1 MIRKLQC
8 AVVLALTWAL
18 VVTANGGAAVTVSQQ
33 RLVASDPAP
42 YANFG
47 FDVDISGST
56 AIVGAIQANREAG
69 AAYVFV
75 RGASSWRQQAKL
87 APPDAYDSQ
96 YFGESV
102 AVSGNTAA
110 VGTISDGN
118 VYVYL
123 RTTGRWRLQQE
134 LHTPASGYLAL
145 SGSTLVTEGGYVY
158 LRSGSI
164 WTRAAHL
171 VPDLGYTAAGPVGV
185 SGSLAVLSTT
195 QGPGVVFR
203 HDAAGWTQ
211 EVRLGSPA
219 GAGSPEVS
227 VAGSSVVLCVKGF
240 GGTAYQRHPGG
251 GWDSQGTLTVPGLG
265 AYNGVGA
272 SCAINGTT
280 AVLGAPGRLGHSG
293 GIEVFHRGSAGVWSF
308 SSELHPASLR
318 QNDGL
323 GSSLALSGSITRTGS
338 TILGGAP
345 FLDGGAGSNI
355 GAVFAF
361 TH

>member
-1 MIRKLQC
+1 MKFKLQL
-8 AVVLALTWAL
+8 AVLLALAGAL
-18 VVTANGGAAVTVSQQ
+18 VAAAGGWAAVTVSQHK
-33 RLVASDPAP
+33 LTASDPAP

-56 AIVGAIQANREAG
+56 AIIGAIQANREAG
-69 AAYVFV
+69 AAYLFV
-75 RGASSWRQQAKL
+75 RTQSFWKQQAKL
-87 APPDAYDSQ
+87 VPPDGYDSQ

-123 RTTGRWRLQQE
+123 RTNGHWRLQRE

-158 LRSGSI
+158 SRSGTT
-164 WTRAAHL
+164 WTQTAHL
-171 VPDLGYTAAGPVGV
+171 VPDLGYTAAGPVDV
-185 SGSLAVLSTT
+185 SGSMVVLSTT

-203 HDAAGWTQ
+203 HDATGWSQ

-219 GAGSPEVS
+219 GAASPDVS
-227 VAGSSVVLCVKGF
+227 VAGSTVVLCVKGL
-240 GGTAYQRHPGG
+240 GGTVFQRRPGG

-272 SCAINGTT
+272 SCAANGAT

-293 GIEVFHRGSAGVWSF
+293 AIEVFHRGSAGVWSF
-308 SSELHPASLR
+308 SAELRPASLR

-323 GSSLALSGSITRTGS
+323 GSSLALSGPITQAGS
-338 TILGGAP
+338 TIIAGAP
-345 FLDGGAGSNI
+345 YVDGGAGSNT
-355 GAVFAF
+355 GAAFAF